1 MKKIGIWIFALLII
15 ILLAKQLFSYKKAAA
30 TVVDNIYPIGF
41 SGKVEVILNNRGFK
55 IKLKDESKF
64 FNFSGTC
71 NDTACLAQ
79 NITWG
84 DSLFK
89 KPNSNIIILKTNSGR
104 KVSKWKLPA
113 NPELYR

>member
-1 MKKIGIWIFALLII
+1 MI
-15 ILLAKQLFSYKKAAA
+15 
-30 TVVDNIYPIGF
+30 VDNIYPIGF

-55 IKLKDESKF
+55 VKLKDESKF
-64 FNFSGTC
+64 FNLSGTC

-84 DSLFK
+84 DSLIK
-89 KPNSNIIILKTNSGR
+89 KANSNIIILKANAGGKISQ
-104 KVSKWKLPA
+104 WKLPA